1 MPNASRANVTITT
14 IAIATLATVWT
25 RRRRRLF
32 VGGVAGAGTVVSSAA
47 AAAGSGGIVPRG
59 SGSVGTVV
67 GVAVGIAVGAA
78 TTNGAA
84 PGEIR
89 IVALPAWIAS
99 PPATVGSPRRN
110 AVRSWTMAAA
120 DW

>member
-1 MPNASRANVTITT
+1 MPSASRANVTITT

-25 RRRRRLF
+25 RRRRRF
-32 VGGVAGAGTVVSSAA
+32 VVGGVAGAGAAISS

-67 GVAVGIAVGAA
+67 GVAVGLAVGAA
-78 TTNGAA
+78 TTTGTA

-89 IVALPAWIAS
+89 IVSLPAWIAS
-99 PPATVGSPRRN
+99 APATVGSPRRN
-110 AVRSWTMAAA
+110 AVRSWTMAA
-120 DW
+120 